1 MRVRPVRSALS
12 KAERFSGVSATVMRL
27 TPSPFP
33 LGLIET
39 ASDEVSTKVTFAAR
53 DQRARERLTAPSTSE
68 PCLIFEGG
76 EFKDFESAILMVLV
90 GHLTRTA
97 ADLSAYC
104 SV

>member
-12 KAERFSGVSATVMRL
+12 KAVRFSGVSATVMRL
-27 TPSPFP
+27 RRSPFP

-39 ASDEVSTKVTFAAR
+39 ASDEVATKVTLAAR
-53 DQRARERLTAPSTSE
+53 DQRARERLTAPSTSL
-68 PCLIFEGG
+68 PCLIFDGG
-76 EFKDFESAILMVLV
+76 ELKDFESAILIVVV

-97 ADLSAYC
+97 AALSAYW